1 MILLT
6 INRKRLCLHLQELAE
21 IGKIGETGVCRLAH
35 SKEDREGV
43 DKVKGWMEEAGLT
56 ARIDGFGNL
65 IGRVEGKDKNKPVLI
80 LGSHID
86 SQPYGGRFDGTVG
99 ALGAIEVVHTMMD
112 NGIIPERTIEVI
124 CFSDEEG
131 SRFNKGIFGVRALAG
146 MLEEGELERKDKS
159 GVTRREAL
167 KEFGVDTD
175 LTQSPVYKKGDIA
188 AFLELH
194 IEQGPVLEGKDKPV
208 GIVSGISG
216 PIWLTVTLEGFAGHA
231 GSVPMKMRQ
240 DALIGASEII
250 RKFDELVKLEGTDT
264 TVGTV
269 GSMQVFPNS
278 RNIIAEKVEFTID
291 LRDIDLE
298 ARTKL
303 EQKLYQMIEE
313 TASAYHLKYDIKE
326 DTRSEP
332 RYCAEWIK
340 QVMKEEDEKL
350 GFDSPTL
357 MSGPFHDALI
367 MSYISDYGM
376 IFIRCEKGISH
387 NPLEFAEMD
396 DIEKGVQ
403 LLYATALRICQE
415 QRVDHLVQDKVGYS
429 SNDKN

>member
-1 MILLT
+1 MS
-6 INRKRLCLHLQELAE
+6 INGERLKQHLEELAE

-35 SKEDREGV
+35 SKEDRRAVEV
-43 DKVKGWMEEAGLT
+43 VKGWMEEAGLT
-56 ARIDGFGNL
+56 TKIDGFGNL
-65 IGRVEGKDKNKPVLI
+65 IGRIEGSQSDKPILI

-86 SQPYGGRFDGTVG
+86 SQPYGGRFDGTAG
-99 ALGAIEVVHTMMD
+99 ALGAIEVVHSMKE
-112 NGIIPERTIEVI
+112 NGITPQRTIEVI

-131 SRFNKGIFGVRALAG
+131 CRFNKGIFGVRGLAG
-146 MLEEGELERKDKS
+146 MLEEGELERKDKQ

-167 KEFGVDTD
+167 KEFGVEPD
-175 LTQSPVYKKGDIA
+175 LSQSPIYQKGDIA

-194 IEQGPVLEGKDKPV
+194 IEQGPVLEQKKKPV

-231 GSVPMKMRQ
+231 GSVPMPMRQ
-240 DALIGASEII
+240 DALLGASDII
-250 RKFDELVKLEGTDT
+250 RKFDDLVKKEGTET

-278 RNIIAEKVEFTID
+278 RNIIAEKVEFTVD

-298 ARTKL
+298 ARTRL
-303 EQKLYQMIEE
+303 EEKLYKIIED
-313 TASAYHLKYDIKE
+313 SAAEYKLKVEIKE

-332 RYCAEWIK
+332 RYCADWIK
-340 QVMKEEDEKL
+340 DIMKEEDGKL

-376 IFIRCEKGISH
+376 IFVRCEKGISH
-387 NPLEFAEMD
+387 NPLEFAEME

-403 LLYATALRICQE
+403 LLYRTAMRISQT
-415 QRVDHLVQDKVGYS
+415 
-429 SNDKN
+429 

>member
-1 MILLT
+1 MS
-6 INRKRLCLHLQELAE
+6 INGERLNQHLEELSE

-35 SKEDREGV
+35 SKEDRRAVEV
-43 DKVKGWMEEAGLT
+43 VKGWMEDAGLA

-65 IGRVEGKDKNKPVLI
+65 IGRLEGSEPDLPLLI

-86 SQPYGGRFDGTVG
+86 SQPYGGRFDGTAG
-99 ALGAIEVVHTMMD
+99 ALGAIEVVHSMKE
-112 NGIIPERTIEVI
+112 NGITPARTIEVI

-131 SRFNKGIFGVRALAG
+131 SRFNKGIFGVRGLAG
-146 MLEEGELERKDKS
+146 MLEEGELERKDKQ
-159 GVTRREAL
+159 GMTRREAL
-167 KEFGVDTD
+167 KEFGVKPD
-175 LTQSPVYKKGDIA
+175 LTKSPVYQKGDIA

-194 IEQGPVLEGKDKPV
+194 IEQGPVLENLNKPV

-240 DALIGASEII
+240 DALLGASDII
-250 RKFDELVKLEGTDT
+250 TKFDRLVKTEGTDT

-278 RNIIAEKVEFTID
+278 RNIIAEKVEFTVD

-298 ARTKL
+298 ARTRL
-303 EQKLYQMIEE
+303 EEKLYKIIEE
-313 TASAYHLKYDIKE
+313 SAGEYKLKVDIKE

-332 RYCAEWIK
+332 RYCADWIK
-340 QVMKEEDEKL
+340 DIMKEEDKKL
-350 GFDSPTL
+350 GLDSPTL

-376 IFIRCEKGISH
+376 IFVRCEKGISH
-387 NPLEFAEMD
+387 NPLEYAEME

-403 LLYATALRICQE
+403 LLYKTALRIAQT
-415 QRVDHLVQDKVGYS
+415 
-429 SNDKN
+429 

>member
-1 MILLT
+1 MS
-6 INRKRLCLHLQELAE
+6 INRERLKRHLEELAE

-35 SKEDREGV
+35 SKEDRHAVEV
-43 DKVKGWMEEAGLT
+43 VKGWMEEAGLT
-56 ARIDGFGNL
+56 TRIDGFGNL
-65 IGRVEGKDKNKPVLI
+65 IGRIEGADRDKPILM

-99 ALGAIEVVHTMMD
+99 SLGAIEVVHTMKD
-112 NGIIPERTIEVI
+112 NGLEPNRTIEVI

-131 SRFNKGIFGVRALAG
+131 CRFNKGVFGVRAIAG
-146 MLEEGELERKDKS
+146 MLEEGELDRKDKE

-167 KEFGVDTD
+167 KEFGVEPDITA
-175 LTQSPVYKKGDIA
+175 SPVYQKGDIA

-194 IEQGPVLEGKDKPV
+194 IEQGPVLEEKGKPV

-231 GSVPMKMRQ
+231 GSVPMTMRQ
-240 DALIGASEII
+240 DALVGASEIN
-250 RKFDELVKLEGTDT
+250 RKFDDLVKKEGTET

-278 RNIIAEKVEFTID
+278 RNIIAEKVEFTVD
-291 LRDIDLE
+291 LRDIDVE

-303 EQKLYQMIEE
+303 EEKLYQIIEE
-313 TASAYHLKYDIKE
+313 TAIGYNLKYEIKE

-332 RYCAEWIK
+332 RYCADWIK
-340 QVMKEEDEKL
+340 NIMREEDQKL
-350 GFDSPTL
+350 GLDSPTL
-357 MSGPFHDALI
+357 MSGPFHDALF

-376 IFIRCEKGISH
+376 IFVRCEKGISH

-403 LLYATALRICQE
+403 LLYATALRICQGHGD
-415 QRVDHLVQDKVGYS
+415 RHLVPKDGSAAVNEK
-429 SNDKN
+429 

>member
-1 MILLT
+1 MSI
-6 INRKRLCLHLQELAE
+6 KGERLKQHLEKLAE

-35 SKEDREGV
+35 SKEDRQAVEV
-43 DKVKGWMEEAGLT
+43 VKGWMEEAGLT
-56 ARIDGFGNL
+56 TKIDGFGNL
-65 IGRVEGKDKNKPVLI
+65 IGRIEGSQPDKPILI

-86 SQPYGGRFDGTVG
+86 SQPYGGRFDGTAG
-99 ALGAIEVVHTMMD
+99 ALGAIEVVHSMKE
-112 NGIIPERTIEVI
+112 NGVNPQRTIEVI

-131 SRFNKGIFGVRALAG
+131 CRFNKGIFGVRGLAG
-146 MLEEGELERKDKS
+146 MLEEGELERKDKQ

-167 KEFGVDTD
+167 KEFGVEPDIS
-175 LTQSPVYKKGDIA
+175 QSPVYQKGDIA

-194 IEQGPVLEGKDKPV
+194 IEQGPVLEQQKKPV

-231 GSVPMKMRQ
+231 GSVPMQMRQ
-240 DALIGASEII
+240 DALLGASDII
-250 RKFDELVKLEGTDT
+250 RKFDDLVKREGTET

-269 GSMQVFPNS
+269 GSLQAFPNS
-278 RNIIAEKVEFTID
+278 RNIIAEKVEFTVD

-298 ARTKL
+298 ARTRL
-303 EQKLYQMIEE
+303 EEKLYKIIEE
-313 TASAYHLKYDIKE
+313 SAAEYKLKVEIKE

-332 RYCAEWIK
+332 RYCADWIK
-340 QVMKEEDEKL
+340 DIMKEEDGKL

-376 IFIRCEKGISH
+376 IFVRCEKGISH
-387 NPLEFAEMD
+387 NPLEFAEME

-403 LLYATALRICQE
+403 LLYKTAVRISQT
-415 QRVDHLVQDKVGYS
+415 
-429 SNDKN
+429 

>member
-1 MILLT
+1 VS
-6 INRKRLCLHLQELAE
+6 INRERLKRHLEELAE

-35 SKEDREGV
+35 SKEDRMAVEV
-43 DKVKGWMEEAGLT
+43 VKGWMEEAGLMT
-56 ARIDGFGNL
+56 KIDGFGNL
-65 IGRVEGKDKNKPVLI
+65 IGRIEGADKDKPILM

-86 SQPYGGRFDGTVG
+86 SQPYGGRFDGTAG
-99 ALGAIEVVHTMMD
+99 ALGAVEVVHSMKD
-112 NGIIPERTIEVI
+112 NGNVPDRTIEVI

-131 SRFNKGIFGVRALAG
+131 CRFNKGVFGVRAIAG
-146 MLEEGELERKDKS
+146 MLEEGELDRKDKQ

-167 KEFGVDTD
+167 KEFGVEPDVTA
-175 LTQSPVYKKGDIA
+175 SPVYQKGDIA

-194 IEQGPVLEGKDKPV
+194 IEQGPVLEEKGKPV

-231 GSVPMKMRQ
+231 GSVPMTMRQ
-240 DALIGASEII
+240 DALVGASEII
-250 RKFDELVKLEGTDT
+250 RKFDELVKKEGTET

-278 RNIIAEKVEFTID
+278 RNIIAEKVEFTVD
-291 LRDIDLE
+291 LRDIDVE

-303 EQKLYQMIEE
+303 EGKLYHIIEE
-313 TASAYHLKYDIKE
+313 TAIGYNLKYEIKE

-332 RYCAEWIK
+332 RYCADWIK
-340 QVMKEEDEKL
+340 NIMREEDEKL
-350 GFDSPTL
+350 GLDSPTL
-357 MSGPFHDALI
+357 MSGPFHDALF

-376 IFIRCEKGISH
+376 IFVRCEKGISH

-396 DIEKGVQ
+396 DIEKGVE
-403 LLYATALRICQE
+403 LLYATALRICQGDGD
-415 QRVDHLVQDKVGYS
+415 RHLAPKDGSAAVHEK
-429 SNDKN
+429 

>member
-6 INRKRLCLHLQELAE
+6 INRKRLSLHLQELAE

-65 IGRVEGKDKNKPVLI
+65 IGRMEGKDKNKPALI

-86 SQPYGGRFDGTVG
+86 SQPYGGRFDGTAG

-146 MLEEGELERKDKS
+146 MLEEGELDRKDKS

-175 LTQSPVYKKGDIA
+175 LTLSPVYRKGDIA

-240 DALIGASEII
+240 DALVGASEMI
-250 RKFDELVKLEGTDT
+250 RKFDELVKEEGTDT

-269 GSMQVFPNS
+269 GSMLVFPNS

-303 EQKLYQMIEE
+303 EQKIYQMIEE
-313 TASAYHLKYDIKE
+313 TASAYHLKYDIQE

-332 RYCAEWIK
+332 RYCADWIK
-340 QVMKEEDEKL
+340 KVMKEEDEKL

-376 IFIRCEKGISH
+376 IFVRCEKGISH

-415 QRVDHLVQDKVGYS
+415 QRVDHLVPDKVGYS

>member
-1 MILLT
+1 MS
-6 INRKRLCLHLQELAE
+6 INRERLKRHLDELAE

-35 SKEDREGV
+35 SKEDRQAVEV
-43 DKVKGWMEEAGLT
+43 VKGWMEEAGLT
-56 ARIDGFGNL
+56 AKIDGFGNL
-65 IGRVEGKDKNKPVLI
+65 IGRIEGADKDKPILM

-86 SQPYGGRFDGTVG
+86 SQPYGGRFDGTAG
-99 ALGAIEVVHTMMD
+99 ALGAIEVVHTMKD
-112 NGIIPERTIEVI
+112 NGIVPDRTIEVI

-131 SRFNKGIFGVRALAG
+131 CRFNKGVFGVRAIAG
-146 MLEEGELERKDKS
+146 MLEEGELDRKDKQ

-167 KEFGVDTD
+167 KEFGVEPDVTA
-175 LTQSPVYKKGDIA
+175 SPVYEKGDIA

-194 IEQGPVLEGKDKPV
+194 IEQGPVLEEKGKPV

-231 GSVPMKMRQ
+231 GSVPMTMRQ
-240 DALIGASEII
+240 DALVGASEII
-250 RKFDELVKLEGTDT
+250 RKFDELVKKEGTET

-278 RNIIAEKVEFTID
+278 RNIIAEKVEFTVD
-291 LRDIDLE
+291 LRDIDVE

-303 EQKLYQMIEE
+303 EGKLYQIIEE
-313 TASAYHLKYDIKE
+313 TTSGYNLKYEIKE

-332 RYCAEWIK
+332 RYCADWIK
-340 QVMKEEDEKL
+340 NIMREEDEKL
-350 GFDSPTL
+350 GMDSPTL
-357 MSGPFHDALI
+357 MSGPFHDALF

-376 IFIRCEKGISH
+376 IFVRCDKGISH

-396 DIEKGVQ
+396 DIEKGVE
-403 LLYATALRICQE
+403 LLYATASRICQE
-415 QRVDHLVQDKVGYS
+415 DGDRHPVSKDGSAAIHEK
-429 SNDKN
+429 

>member
-1 MILLT
+1 MS
-6 INRKRLCLHLQELAE
+6 INGERLKQHLEELAE

-35 SKEDREGV
+35 SKEDRRAVEV
-43 DKVKGWMEEAGLT
+43 VKGWMEEAGLT
-56 ARIDGFGNL
+56 TKIDGFGNL
-65 IGRVEGKDKNKPVLI
+65 IGRIKGSQSDKPILI

-86 SQPYGGRFDGTVG
+86 SQPYGGRFDGTAG
-99 ALGAIEVVHTMMD
+99 ALGAIEVVHSMKE
-112 NGIIPERTIEVI
+112 NGITPQRTIEVI

-131 SRFNKGIFGVRALAG
+131 CRFNKGIFGVRGLAG
-146 MLEEGELERKDKS
+146 MLEEGELERKDKQ

-167 KEFGVDTD
+167 KEFGVEPD
-175 LTQSPVYKKGDIA
+175 LSQSPVYQKGDIA

-194 IEQGPVLEGKDKPV
+194 IEQGPVLEQKKKPV

-231 GSVPMKMRQ
+231 GSVPMPMRQ
-240 DALIGASEII
+240 DALLGASDII
-250 RKFDELVKLEGTDT
+250 RKFDDLVKKEGTET

-278 RNIIAEKVEFTID
+278 RNIIAEKVEFTVD
-291 LRDIDLE
+291 LRDIDLVS
-298 ARTKL
+298 RTRL
-303 EQKLYQMIEE
+303 EEKLYKIIEE
-313 TASAYHLKYDIKE
+313 SAAEYKLKVEIKE

-332 RYCAEWIK
+332 RYCADWIK
-340 QVMKEEDEKL
+340 DIMKEEDGKL

-376 IFIRCEKGISH
+376 IFVRCEKGISH
-387 NPLEFAEMD
+387 NPLEFAEMA
-396 DIEKGVQ
+396 DIQKGVE
-403 LLYATALRICQE
+403 LLYNTAVRISQT
-415 QRVDHLVQDKVGYS
+415 
-429 SNDKN
+429 

>member
-1 MILLT
+1 MS
-6 INRKRLCLHLQELAE
+6 INGERLKQHLEELAE

-35 SKEDREGV
+35 SKEDRRAVEV
-43 DKVKGWMEEAGLT
+43 VKGWMEEAGLT
-56 ARIDGFGNL
+56 TKIDGFGNL
-65 IGRVEGKDKNKPVLI
+65 IGRIEGSQSDKPILI

-86 SQPYGGRFDGTVG
+86 SQPYGGRFDGTAG
-99 ALGAIEVVHTMMD
+99 ALGAIEVVHSMKE
-112 NGIIPERTIEVI
+112 NGITPQRTIEVI

-131 SRFNKGIFGVRALAG
+131 CRFNKGIFGVRGLAG
-146 MLEEGELERKDKS
+146 MLEEGELERKDKQ

-167 KEFGVDTD
+167 KEFGVEPD
-175 LTQSPVYKKGDIA
+175 LSQSPIYQKGDIA

-194 IEQGPVLEGKDKPV
+194 IEQGPVLEQKKKPV

-231 GSVPMKMRQ
+231 GSVPMPMRQ
-240 DALIGASEII
+240 DALLGASDII
-250 RKFDELVKLEGTDT
+250 RKFDDLVKKEGTET

-278 RNIIAEKVEFTID
+278 RNIIAEKVEFTVD

-298 ARTKL
+298 ARTQL
-303 EQKLYQMIEE
+303 EEKLYKIIED
-313 TASAYHLKYDIKE
+313 SAAEYKLKVEIKE

-332 RYCAEWIK
+332 RYCADWIK
-340 QVMKEEDEKL
+340 DIMKEEDGKL

-376 IFIRCEKGISH
+376 IFVRCEKGISH
-387 NPLEFAEMD
+387 NPLEFAEME

-403 LLYATALRICQE
+403 LLYKTAVRISQT
-415 QRVDHLVQDKVGYS
+415 
-429 SNDKN
+429 

>member
-1 MILLT
+1 MG
-6 INRKRLCLHLQELAE
+6 INRSRLQSHLEELAK

-35 SKEDREGV
+35 SKEDREAV
-43 DKVKGWMEEAGLT
+43 EVVKGWMEEAGLT

-65 IGRVEGKDKNKPVLI
+65 IGRIEGSEKDKAILM

-86 SQPYGGRFDGTVG
+86 SQPYGGRFDGTAG
-99 ALGAIEVVHTMMD
+99 ALGAIEVVHTMKD
-112 NGIIPERTIEVI
+112 NGVLPKRTIEVV

-131 SRFNKGIFGVRALAG
+131 SRFNKGVFGVRALAG
-146 MLEEGELERKDKS
+146 LLEDGELERKDKK
-159 GVTRREAL
+159 GMTRKEAL
-167 KEFGVDTD
+167 KEFGVDPD
-175 LTQSPVYKKGDIA
+175 LSQSPVYKEGDIE

-194 IEQGPVLEGKDKPV
+194 IEQGPVLESKDKPV

-231 GSVPMKMRQ
+231 GSVPMPLRK
-240 DALIGASEII
+240 DAMVGASEII
-250 RKFDELVKLEGTDT
+250 TKFDQLIKEEGKET

-269 GSMQVFPNS
+269 GSVQVFPNS
-278 RNIIAEKVEFTID
+278 RNIIPEKVEFTMD

-298 ARTKL
+298 HRTML
-303 EQKLYQMIEE
+303 EKKLYTIIEE
-313 TASAYHLKYDIKE
+313 SAKTYKLTYTITE

-332 RYCAEWIK
+332 RYCADWIK
-340 QVMKEEDEKL
+340 EIMSEEDKAL
-350 GFDSPTL
+350 GFESPVL
-357 MSGPFHDALI
+357 MSGPFHDALF

-376 IFIRCEKGISH
+376 IFVRCEKGISH

-403 LLYATALRICQE
+403 LLYQTAVRIAQKE
-415 QRVDHLVQDKVGYS
+415 
-429 SNDKN
+429 

>member
-1 MILLT
+1 MS
-6 INRKRLCLHLQELAE
+6 INRERLKRHLEELAE

-35 SKEDREGV
+35 SKEDRQAVEV
-43 DKVKGWMEEAGLT
+43 VKGWMEEAGLT
-56 ARIDGFGNL
+56 AKIDGFGNL
-65 IGRVEGKDKNKPVLI
+65 IGRIEGADKDKPILM

-86 SQPYGGRFDGTVG
+86 SQPYGGRFDGTAG
-99 ALGAIEVVHTMMD
+99 ALGAIEVIHSMKD
-112 NGIIPERTIEVI
+112 NGIVPDRSIEVI

-131 SRFNKGIFGVRALAG
+131 SRFNKGVFGVRAIAG
-146 MLEEGELERKDKS
+146 MLEEGELDRKDKQ

-167 KEFGVDTD
+167 KEFGVDPDVTA
-175 LTQSPVYKKGDIA
+175 SPVYQKGDIA

-194 IEQGPVLEGKDKPV
+194 IEQGPVLEEKGKPV

-231 GSVPMKMRQ
+231 GSVPMTMRQ
-240 DALIGASEII
+240 DALVGASEII
-250 RKFDELVKLEGTDT
+250 RKFDELVKKEGTET

-278 RNIIAEKVEFTID
+278 RNIIAEKVEFTVD
-291 LRDIDLE
+291 LRDIDVK

-303 EQKLYQMIEE
+303 EEKLYQIIEE
-313 TASAYHLKYDIKE
+313 TAIGYNLKYEIKE

-332 RYCAEWIK
+332 RYCADWIK
-340 QVMKEEDEKL
+340 DIMREEDEKL
-350 GFDSPTL
+350 GLDSPTL
-357 MSGPFHDALI
+357 MSGPFHDALF

-376 IFIRCEKGISH
+376 IFVRCEKGISH

-396 DIEKGVQ
+396 DIEKGVE
-403 LLYATALRICQE
+403 LLYATAFRICQGE
-415 QRVDHLVQDKVGYS
+415 KGNK
-429 SNDKN
+429 SNEKSNSAAL

>member
-1 MILLT
+1 MS
-6 INRKRLCLHLQELAE
+6 INGERLKQNLEELAE

-35 SKEDREGV
+35 SKEDRRAVEV
-43 DKVKGWMEEAGLT
+43 VKGWMEEAGLT
-56 ARIDGFGNL
+56 TKIDGFGNL
-65 IGRVEGKDKNKPVLI
+65 IGRIEGSQSDKPILI

-86 SQPYGGRFDGTVG
+86 SQPYGGRFDGTAG
-99 ALGAIEVVHTMMD
+99 ALGAIEVVHSMKE
-112 NGIIPERTIEVI
+112 NGVNPQRTIEVI

-131 SRFNKGIFGVRALAG
+131 CRFNKGIFGVRGLAG
-146 MLEEGELERKDKS
+146 MLEDGELERKDKQ

-167 KEFGVDTD
+167 KEFGVEPD
-175 LTQSPVYKKGDIA
+175 LSQSPVYQKGDIA

-194 IEQGPVLEGKDKPV
+194 IEQGPVLEQKKKPV

-216 PIWLTVTLEGFAGHA
+216 PIWMTVTLEGFAGHA
-231 GSVPMKMRQ
+231 GSVPMPMRK
-240 DALIGASEII
+240 DALLGASDII
-250 RKFDELVKLEGTDT
+250 RKFDDLVKREGTET

-278 RNIIAEKVEFTID
+278 RNIIAEKVEFTVD

-298 ARTKL
+298 ARTRL
-303 EQKLYQMIEE
+303 EEKLYKIIEE
-313 TASAYHLKYDIKE
+313 SAAEYKLKVEIKE

-332 RYCAEWIK
+332 RYCTDWIK
-340 QVMKEEDEKL
+340 DIMKEEDGKL

-376 IFIRCEKGISH
+376 IFVRCEKGISH
-387 NPLEFAEMD
+387 NPLEFAEMG
-396 DIEKGVQ
+396 DIQKGVE
-403 LLYATALRICQE
+403 LLYNTAVRISQT
-415 QRVDHLVQDKVGYS
+415 
-429 SNDKN
+429 

>member
-1 MILLT
+1 MS
-6 INRKRLCLHLQELAE
+6 INRERLKRHLEELAE

-35 SKEDREGV
+35 SKEDRQAVEV
-43 DKVKGWMEEAGLT
+43 VKGWMEEAGLT

-65 IGRVEGKDKNKPVLI
+65 IGRIEGADKDKPILM

-86 SQPYGGRFDGTVG
+86 SQPYGGRFDGTAG
-99 ALGAIEVVHTMMD
+99 ALGAIEVIHSMKD
-112 NGIIPERTIEVI
+112 NGIVPDRNIEVV

-131 SRFNKGIFGVRALAG
+131 CRFNKGVFGVRAIAG
-146 MLEEGELERKDKS
+146 MLEEGELDRKDKQ

-167 KEFGVDTD
+167 KEFGVEPDVTA
-175 LTQSPVYKKGDIA
+175 SPVYQKGDIA

-194 IEQGPVLEGKDKPV
+194 IEQGPVLEEKGKPV

-231 GSVPMKMRQ
+231 GSVPMTMRQ
-240 DALIGASEII
+240 DALVGASEII
-250 RKFDELVKLEGTDT
+250 RKFDELVKREGTGT

-278 RNIIAEKVEFTID
+278 RNIIAEKVEFTVD
-291 LRDIDLE
+291 LRDIDVE

-303 EQKLYQMIEE
+303 EEKLYQIIEE
-313 TASAYHLKYDIKE
+313 TAISYNLKYEIKE

-332 RYCAEWIK
+332 RYCADWIK
-340 QVMKEEDEKL
+340 DIMKEEDEKL
-350 GFDSPTL
+350 GLDSPTL
-357 MSGPFHDALI
+357 MSGPFHDALF

-387 NPLEFAEMD
+387 NPMEYAEMD
-396 DIEKGVQ
+396 DVEKGVQ
-403 LLYATALRICQE
+403 LLYATALRVCKGHGD
-415 QRVDHLVQDKVGYS
+415 RHLVPKDGSAAVHDK
-429 SNDKN
+429 

>member
-1 MILLT
+1 MG
-6 INRKRLCLHLQELAE
+6 INRDRLQSHLEELAK

-35 SKEDREGV
+35 SKEDRKAVEV
-43 DKVKGWMEEAGLT
+43 VKGWMEAAGLE

-65 IGRVEGKDKNKPVLI
+65 IGRIDGSEKDKPILM

-86 SQPYGGRFDGTVG
+86 SQPYGGRFDGTAG
-99 ALGAIEVVHTMMD
+99 ALGAIEVVHTMKD
-112 NGIIPERTIEVI
+112 NGITPKRTIEVI

-131 SRFNKGIFGVRALAG
+131 SRFNKGVFGVRALAG
-146 MLEEGELERKDKS
+146 LLEEGELERKDKN
-159 GVTRREAL
+159 GMTRKEAL
-167 KEFGVDTD
+167 KEFGVEPD
-175 LTQSPVYKKGDIA
+175 LTESPVYKNGDIE

-194 IEQGPVLEGKDKPV
+194 IEQGPVLETKNKPV

-231 GSVPMKMRQ
+231 GSVPMPLRQ
-240 DALIGASEII
+240 DAMVGASEII
-250 RKFDELVKLEGTDT
+250 TKFDQLIKEEGQET

-269 GSMQVFPNS
+269 GSVQVFPNS
-278 RNIIAEKVEFTID
+278 RNIIPEKVEFTMD

-298 ARTKL
+298 HRTML
-303 EQKLYQMIEE
+303 EKKLYTIIEE
-313 TASAYHLKYDIKE
+313 AAFTYKLTYTITE

-332 RYCAEWIK
+332 RYCADWIK
-340 QVMKEEDEKL
+340 AIMSEEDKEL
-350 GFDSPTL
+350 GYESPVL
-357 MSGPFHDALI
+357 MSGPFHDALF

-376 IFIRCEKGISH
+376 IFVRCEKGISH

-403 LLYATALRICQE
+403 LLYQTAVRIAMDE
-415 QRVDHLVQDKVGYS
+415 KG
-429 SNDKN
+429 

>member
-1 MILLT
+1 MK
-6 INRKRLCLHLQELAE
+6 INRERLERHLKELAE

-35 SKEDREGV
+35 SKEDRQGV
-43 DKVKGWMEEAGLT
+43 DLVKSWMVDAGLT
-56 ARIDGFGNL
+56 PRIDGFGNL
-65 IGRVEGKDKNKPVLI
+65 IGSFEGRDKNKPILI

-99 ALGAIEVVHTMMD
+99 ALGAIEVVQSMKN

-146 MLEEGELERKDKS
+146 MLEEGELERKDKN
-159 GVTRREAL
+159 GVTRGEAL

-175 LTQSPVYKKGDIA
+175 LSDSPVYKKGDIE

-194 IEQGPVLEGKDKPV
+194 IEQGPVLEEKDKPV

-231 GSVPMKMRQ
+231 GSVPMTMRQ
-240 DALIGASEII
+240 DALVGASQII
-250 RKFDELVKLEGTDT
+250 RKFDELVKKEGTNT

-278 RNIIAEKVEFTID
+278 RNIIAEKVEFTVD
-291 LRDIDLE
+291 LRDIDVQ
-298 ARTKL
+298 ARTIL
-303 EQKLYQMIEE
+303 ERKLYELIEV
-313 TASAYHLKYDIKE
+313 TSKTYHLKYDIKE

-332 RYCAEWIK
+332 RYCADWIK
-340 QVMKEEDEKL
+340 GIMREEDEKL

-376 IFIRCEKGISH
+376 IFVRCEKGISH

-403 LLYATALRICQE
+403 LLYATAMRICQE
-415 QRVDHLVQDKVGYS
+415 QGDSHLVPDKAEYS
-429 SNDKN
+429 SNEKK

>member
-1 MILLT
+1 MS
-6 INRKRLCLHLQELAE
+6 INGERLKQHLEELAE

-35 SKEDREGV
+35 SKEDRQAVEV
-43 DKVKGWMEEAGLT
+43 VKGWMKEAGLT
-56 ARIDGFGNL
+56 TKIDGFGNL
-65 IGRVEGKDKNKPVLI
+65 VGRIEGSQPDKPILI
-80 LGSHID
+80 IGSHID
-86 SQPYGGRFDGTVG
+86 SQPYGGRFDGTAG
-99 ALGAIEVVHTMMD
+99 SLGAIEVVHSMKE
-112 NGIIPERTIEVI
+112 NGITPQRTIEVI

-131 SRFNKGIFGVRALAG
+131 CRFNKGIFGVRGLAG
-146 MLEEGELERKDKS
+146 MLVEGELDRKDKQ

-167 KEFGVDTD
+167 KEFGVEPD
-175 LTQSPVYKKGDIA
+175 LSQSPVYQKGDIA

-194 IEQGPVLEGKDKPV
+194 IEQGPVLEQKNKPV

-231 GSVPMKMRQ
+231 GSVPMPMRQ
-240 DALIGASEII
+240 DALLGASDII
-250 RKFDELVKLEGTDT
+250 RKFDDLVKKEGTET

-278 RNIIAEKVEFTID
+278 RNIIAEKVEFTVD

-298 ARTKL
+298 ARTRL
-303 EQKLYQMIEE
+303 EEKLYQIIEE
-313 TASAYHLKYDIKE
+313 SAEEYKLKVEIKE

-332 RYCAEWIK
+332 RYCADWIK
-340 QVMKEEDEKL
+340 DIMKEEDGKL
-350 GFDSPTL
+350 GLDSPTL

-376 IFIRCEKGISH
+376 IFVRCEKGISH
-387 NPLEFAEMD
+387 NPLEFAEME

-403 LLYATALRICQE
+403 LLYRTAVRISQA
-415 QRVDHLVQDKVGYS
+415 
-429 SNDKN
+429 